1 MAKSHLHLKHMDEE
15 QSGRM
20 ILNTAEISS
29 KKSSLLNL
37 EAQEP
42 NVRFLRGFR
51 FAEMWL
57 LRFLSNA

>member
-1 MAKSHLHLKHMDEE
+1 MDEE